1 MNASNQYPSA
11 ENLRQMIEEME
22 QRYLNESYKQEITS
36 GDLHSFNKII
46 YHLNQDFPDVD
57 TSQLAELVNREY
69 IAKSE
74 EIVLLDI
81 GTSRRRKFVK
91 EQLQRELGRV

>member
-1 MNASNQYPSA
+1 MNASNQCPSA

-22 QRYLNESYKQEITS
+22 QRYLNESYKKEITS

-46 YHLNQDFPDVD
+46 YHLNQEFPEMD
-57 TSQLAELVNREY
+57 TNQLKELVNREY
-69 IAKSE
+69 AVQSE

-81 GTSRRRKFVK
+81 GTSVRRKKVK
-91 EQLQRELGRV
+91 EQLQRELKRV